1 MMTRRDDFA
10 LDESV
15 LTMTRLDL
23 WRRVD
28 RGIHLVFDQ
37 ELGHS
42 PYLVWSRLPTDK
54 APLL

>member
-23 WRRVD
+23 LRRFD
-28 RGIHLVFDQ
+28 RGIRLVVDQ
-37 ELGHS
+37 ELG
-42 PYLVWSRLPTDK
+42 LAQTCCTCRLK
-54 APLL
+54 IIG